1 MSIVDL
7 NRVGPGKGLADALAA
22 LSEVVPHVPGV
33 RYIIAGTTHPEVAR
47 GRGEAYRDEQR
58 RAAERCGVAERVYV
72 PDEFLTE
79 AELAR
84 ARLRP
89 RRATAERRYGVPLVP
104 PW

>member
-7 NRVGPGKGLADALAA
+7 NRVGPGKGLADAIAA

-47 GRGEAYRDEQR
+47 SRGEAYRDELR
-58 RAAERCGVAERVYV
+58 RVERFGVAERVYV